1 MDLESAQAA
10 MNAHHGDDK
19 RILEFTHQYA
29 FWGVGQNDMGEPCQ
43 MFYERAEPGR
53 GRFKVTKCEWEWT
66 GPLYPIQPKEART
79 DA

>member
-1 MDLESAQAA
+1 MAKYRDGEYIALVFDWSDHPEFVKGHVDLESAQAA

-19 RILEFTHQYA
+19 
-29 FWGVGQNDMGEPCQ
+29 
-43 MFYERAEPGR
+43 
-53 GRFKVTKCEWEWT
+53 FKVTKCEWEWT